1 MRDAFTRI
9 SLVVGLVV
17 AWKAF
22 AWVRGI
28 PWGGVDAPPL
38 VLGPEPEQEELPE
51 PMPVLVK
58 RDGRTFFLIRTH
70 RFAVTGKVLS
80 ATEYE
85 WAWTNQFYDVD
96 LGLAWGDR
104 VAELEERFDF
114 YQNGRWLF
122 WRTSEPISEA
132 DRRYVTSHVGNLH
145 LIPAEGMVSIDLALR
160 RVDAGDLVRVEG
172 YLVTIQDAGTNE
184 LARSSTRRDD
194 TGDGACEIVWV
205 DRLQVNET
213 LYR

>member
-1 MRDAFTRI
+1 MRAVFTRV

-17 AWKAF
+17 AWRAF
-22 AWVRGI
+22 VWVRGV

-51 PMPVLVK
+51 PWPVRVQ
-58 RDGRTFFLIRTH
+58 RDGRPYLLLRTH

-80 ATEYE
+80 ATEYD
-85 WAWTNQFYDVD
+85 WVWTNPLYDVD

-114 YQNGRWLF
+114 HQNGRWLF
-122 WRTSEPISEA
+122 WRTAEALSEA
-132 DRRYVTSHVGNLH
+132 DRRYLTSHVGNLH
-145 LIPAEGMVSIDLALR
+145 LIPAEGALSVDRALR
-160 RVDAGDLVRVEG
+160 RVGVGDLVRIEG

-213 LYR
+213 RYR